1 MTGSEELQYMGEDRE
16 LSHYRDQD
24 TRIEHPNVGQ
34 ESPEAVQSSGE
45 PRRIRH
51 LNKDEI
57 QDLSLEESLRTAL
70 MNAEVIRD
78 NGQFLNPGNRL
89 LSNPDFAPSIY
100 DVAIQETNTLFGQG
114 GTAAAL
120 AEFDATFTTNMT
132 WGASEA
138 PAESQSIGVNA
149 GDGQRDEFG
158 DFRSEVAKIFG
169 DGSQVTLEHNWIYTE
184 VEQGRA
190 NARPFNSQF
199 SSRPTANQEGGL
211 PTVGIEFRRPLLQG
225 AGTEYTRIAGPITRR
240 PTLQSTPTVNQ
251 GVVIARIRTDIAIA
265 EFEGSVAQLLRDTE
279 DTYWELYLSY
289 RTYDAE
295 AVATQSALETW
306 REIRV
311 SFEEGRVGAADE
323 AQARDNYF
331 ESRARREDALARLL
345 SSEVRLRRLM
355 GLPVNDGFIMRPT
368 DDPITTEIKPDWNIT
383 LAEALTNRPEIRR
396 QKWNIKSLELQL
408 TAAELLVRPRLDFL
422 ARYQWNGFGD
432 KLAGGGGDPVPGTNK
447 FRSAYGTLSS
457 GDFQGWGLGIEFS
470 MPIGFRAASAQ
481 MQNIEHRIGKN
492 RAVLAQQE
500 QEISY
505 EIAAVFQ
512 QLDQAYQTA
521 KTNFNRRRAA
531 ERRVDAFTADY
542 EGGRSTLDLVLRAQI
557 SLAQAE
563 VAYYSSL
570 IGYNRALNDLRFRKG
585 TLLIDNS
592 IFLSESLWT
601 EDAYDDAL
609 RRAWARSFA
618 FSSPNLEAAPEEFV
632 LGSIDAESGD
642 LMLDLERLPEEEDI
656 RPLSP
661 SPADAAPAGD
671 KVAPPPAPVPAPA
684 PVADRSARLNVSDII
699 GGGSEV
705 PYDEEVRQDVVVTSP
720 PSTSDAPPVNF
731 LPPMPLAQPGR
742 FERPQTSTGPQ
753 APPMPGRDSSKSTI
767 MPASFDDTDALT
779 EWKVEPQTPLGLL
792 PAGGSLPESDSL
804 PAEIEPFSPPTL
816 PLSPVTPTVS
826 AGSSKLPEFQ
836 APARLPSVP
845 AAADPK
851 FVPPVNIAPPMPSE
865 DAFKPPRLEQ
875 PIRTPMQNSPKPLP
889 LFDSQPLSKVPR
901 SRLIQA
907 GPGGVPEII
916 HSMDDFGLDATPG
929 TAAANTGVTQVGH
942 EAPATKP
949 NPSQPA
955 PHRPA
960 AEPRPRKRLLP
971 AWGQFFKRD

>member
-1 MTGSEELQYMGEDRE
+1 MTSSEELQYAGGERE
-16 LSHYRDQD
+16 LSYYRDQD

-51 LNKDEI
+51 MNKDEI

-70 MNAEVIRD
+70 MNAEIIRD
-78 NGQFLNPGNRL
+78 SGQFLNPGNRL

-132 WGASEA
+132 WGASEQ
-138 PAESQSIGVNA
+138 PAESNSIGVNA

-158 DFRSEVAKIFG
+158 DFRSEIAKIFG
-169 DGSQVTLEHNWIYTE
+169 DGGQLTLEHNWIYTE
-184 VEQGRA
+184 VAQGRA
-190 NARPFNSQF
+190 GARPFNSQF

-211 PTVGIEFRRPLLQG
+211 PTVGIEYRRPLLQG
-225 AGTEYTRIAGPITRR
+225 AGTEYTRIAGPIARR

-265 EFEGSVAQLLRDTE
+265 EFEGAVAQLLRDTE
-279 DTYWELYLSY
+279 DNYWELYLSY
-289 RTYDAE
+289 RTYDTE

-306 REIRV
+306 REVRV

-345 SSEVRLRRLM
+345 NSEVRLRRLM

-408 TAAELLVRPRLDFL
+408 TAAEMLVRPRLDL
-422 ARYQWNGFGD
+422 VVRYQFNGFGD
-432 KLAGGGGDPVPGTNK
+432 KLAGGGGDPIDPANGNNR
-447 FRSAYGTLSS
+447 FRSAYGTLFN
-457 GDFQGWGLGIEFS
+457 GEFQGWGLGFEFS
-470 MPIGFRAASAQ
+470 MPIGFRSASAQ

-505 EIAAVFQ
+505 EIAAIFQ
-512 QLDQAYQTA
+512 QLDQSYQTA

-531 ERRVDAFTADY
+531 ERRLEAFTADY
-542 EGGRSTLDLVLRAQI
+542 DAGRSTLDLVLRAQI

-592 IFLSESLWT
+592 VFLSESLWT

-618 FSSPNLEAAPEEFV
+618 FSSPNLDTAPEEFV
-632 LGSIDAESGD
+632 LGCIDCEPGD
-642 LMLDLERLPEEEDI
+642 LMMDLEPLLEEEDI

-661 SPADAAPAGD
+661 SPAD
-671 KVAPPPAPVPAPA
+671 VAPPVEALGDKAAPP
-684 PVADRSARLNVSDII
+684 ADRSAKLNVSDVI
-699 GGGSEV
+699 GVGPRSV
-705 PYDEEVRQDVVVTSP
+705 LPYDEEVLQDRVVPLP
-720 PSTSDAPPVNF
+720 PSTNDLPRANF
-731 LPPMPLAQPGR
+731 LPPTQPIQSSP
-742 FERPQTSTGPQ
+742 FARPQTSTGPQ
-753 APPMPGRDSSKSTI
+753 APPMP
-767 MPASFDDTDALT
+767 AQ
-779 EWKVEPQTPLGLL
+779 ETPGSVVL
-792 PAGGSLPESDSL
+792 PAGFQGLDEPANPQPAL
-804 PAEIEPFSPPTL
+804 VQPAEIESYSPPTL
-816 PLSPVTPTVS
+816 PLTPLTPAIS
-826 AGSSKLPEFQ
+826 TGPSQLPEFQ
-836 APARLPSVP
+836 APATLPNVAP
-845 AAADPK
+845 ETRQY
-851 FVPPVNIAPPMPSE
+851 FVPPVDIAPPMPSE
-865 DAFKPPRLEQ
+865 DAFEPPRLTYPVRRPMPSGQVQ
-875 PIRTPMQNSPKPLP
+875 PPSPG
-889 LFDSQPLSKVPR
+889 SQPLSKA
-901 SRLIQA
+901 SRAQLIQA
-907 GPGGVPEII
+907 APGGVPEII
-916 HSMDDFGLDATPG
+916 EPMDGFGPAVEPGKAT
-929 TAAANTGVTQVGH
+929 ANTGISQVDHKEIATQ
-942 EAPATKP
+942 P